1 MSEKKKRRRFTDE
14 FKRSSA
20 NLILVEGYSVNA
32 AANAVGVDT
41 KTIREW
47 RNKFAPEIPPC
58 GKDATVEELQAEV
71 KRLRHE
77 LKEAELDRE
86 VLKKATA
93 YFAKESQ

>member
-14 FKRSSA
+14 FKRNAVSLV
-20 NLILVEGYSVNA
+20 LIEGYSVNA
-32 AANAVGVDT
+32 AAKAVDVDT
-41 KTIREW
+41 KMIREW
-47 RNKFAPEIPPC
+47 RNKFAPEIPAC
-58 GKDATVEELQAEV
+58 GQDATVEELLAEN
-71 KRLRHE
+71 KRLRNE